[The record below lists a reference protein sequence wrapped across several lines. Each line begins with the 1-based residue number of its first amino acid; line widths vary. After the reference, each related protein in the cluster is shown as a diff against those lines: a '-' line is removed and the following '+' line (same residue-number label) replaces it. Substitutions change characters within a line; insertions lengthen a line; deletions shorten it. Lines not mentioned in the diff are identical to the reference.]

1 MAGKFGLILEL
12 SVLKSKILKDFIT
25 FSYLLKNRLESIWE
39 C

>member
-25 FSYLLKNRLESIWE
+25 SSSYLLKNRLESI
-39 C
+39 